1 MILKSDHV
9 ADLLKKAR
17 CPAERDPFIVAPSPD
32 PESLRTSGSA
42 SVDLRLGT
50 WFMTLRQARMPYLRA
65 GPKKERKSKRR
76 ATSRATEAKLTKTH
90 YVPFGKDFYVHTG
103 SFVLATTLEW
113 IRLPTEVAAY
123 VIGRSSWGRRGLII
137 ATATGVHPG
146 FIGCLTLELRNV
158 GEIPIAIR
166 PGMRICQLFLHS
178 VESTGCGFVDQ
189 SAFNALRKPTLGQV
203 RSDDVAEALAEA
215 YSGHRHR

>member
-9 ADLLKKAR
+9 ADLLEKAR
-17 CPAERDPFIVAPSPD
+17 CPREQDPLIVAPSPD

-50 WFMTLRQARMPYLRA
+50 WFMTLRQARMPFLRA
-65 GPKKERKSKRR
+65 CPKKRRKVKRGI
-76 ATSRATEAKLTKTH
+76 ASRISEAKLTKTH
-90 YVPFGKDFYVHTG
+90 YVPLGKDFYVHTG

-113 IRLPTEVAAY
+113 IRLPTDVAGY

-166 PGMRICQLFLHS
+166 PGMRICQLFFHS
-178 VESTGCGFVDQ
+178 VQSPGRGFVDR
-189 SAFNALRKPTLGQV
+189 SAFNALRKPTLGEV
-203 RSDDVAEALAEA
+203 RSDDIAEALAEA
-215 YSGHRHR
+215 YSRYLHG